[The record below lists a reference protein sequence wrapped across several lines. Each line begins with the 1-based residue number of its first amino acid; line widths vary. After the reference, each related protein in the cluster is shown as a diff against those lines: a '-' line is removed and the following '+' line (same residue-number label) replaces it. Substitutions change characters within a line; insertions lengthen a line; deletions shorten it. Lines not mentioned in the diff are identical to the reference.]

1 MSILLQILFSI
12 TYELQENSLL
22 TLQSKKPDLGQRI
35 AAHRS
40 QLGLSQT
47 AVAKRAGFAASYL
60 SRIENGKVYP
70 TMPTAQKIATALRV
84 PLSELLEPT
93 PPQRKYQH
101 CPVTAKGMCLIGLID
116 PKWGF
121 SSRGRA
127 ERYSPRQI
135 RLMRRFTAL
144 VREGSPELLKS
155 LEVVVGGLLEPDK
168 PKRKR
173 RR

>member
-1 MSILLQILFSI
+1 
-12 TYELQENSLL
+12 
-22 TLQSKKPDLGQRI
+22 
-35 AAHRS
+35 
-40 QLGLSQT
+40 
-47 AVAKRAGFAASYL
+47 
-60 SRIENGKVYP
+60 
-70 TMPTAQKIATALRV
+70 MPTAQKIATALRL

-93 PPQRKYQH
+93 PPQRKHQR
-101 CPVTAKGMCLIGLID
+101 CPVTAKGMCLIDLID
-116 PKWGF
+116 PKWKPG
-121 SSRGRA
+121 SKGRG
-127 ERYSPRQI
+127 ERYTPRQI

>member
-1 MSILLQILFSI
+1 LARKS
-12 TYELQENSLL
+12 E
-22 TLQSKKPDLGQRI
+22 KPDLGQRI

-47 AVAKRAGFAASYL
+47 VVAGRAGLAASYL
-60 SRIENGKVYP
+60 SRIENGKIFP
-70 TMPTAQKIATALRV
+70 TVPTAQKIATALRL
-84 PLSELLEPT
+84 PLSELLRPM
-93 PPQRKYQH
+93 PSQKKKSKG
-101 CPVTAKGMCLIGLID
+101 CPVSAKGACLIDLID

-121 SSRGRA
+121 GSRGRA

-144 VREGSPELLKS
+144 VREGSPELLKG
-155 LEVVVGGLLEPDK
+155 LEVVVSGLLEPGK

-173 RR
+173 SR